1 MTGSIR
7 VVDHTTFSELHW
19 RRDPFS
25 PEFFTLPPGFQ
36 VHSHLLGEN
45 FVEILEDIYA
55 LQCIRDS
62 ALFGK
67 EDVISMAH
75 IDNHQGS
82 IQSRLVAL
90 PNRSPISN
98 CCHIAAYLCSTML
111 RCKIWRTS
119 TIPVRISPQP
129 SLLWLFWL
137 GYYQSHLSLKL
148 LCKLQSTNEDSI
160 WNDSPE
166 LLIWLLHIGGAFA
179 PAGTIRTAY
188 QDLLHLNM
196 STRFRGMYT
205 SWTELCDILLQFIWS
220 EKAFMSQLKAFWEEV
235 KSKMGQ
241 NRQIARQ
248 SLLVLPTSYA
258 CL

>member
-205 SWTELCDILLQFIWS
+205 SWTELCDILQQFIWS
-220 EKAFMSQLKAFWEEV
+220 EKAFMSQLKAFWEESQV
-235 KSKMGQ
+235 QDG
-241 NRQIARQ
+241 AE
-248 SLLVLPTSYA
+248 
-258 CL
+258 